1 MADVT
6 VKTFD
11 EMIPMV
17 PQPDGGVAEA
27 PGSPYGFRR
36 VRSELG
42 LSAFGVNVID
52 MPPGYERYPDHDHAA
67 DGQEEVYV
75 VLDGSATMQ
84 AGDEQFEL
92 TPGTIA
98 RVGAGQSRKLVPGE
112 NGMRLLCFG
121 GVPGGVYE
129 PA

>member
-1 MADVT
+1 M
-6 VKTFD
+6 
-11 EMIPMV
+11 
-17 PQPDGGVAEA
+17 
-27 PGSPYGFRR
+27 
-36 VRSELG
+36 RSELG

-52 MPPGYERYPDHDHAA
+52 MPPGYEHYPDHDHAD

-84 AGDEQFEL
+84 AGEEQFEL

-112 NGMRLLCFG
+112 NSMRPLCFG
-121 GVPGGVYE
+121 GALGGVYQ